1 MGIIQK
7 IISKHKEKVRA
18 RNDMCDN
25 LIMQI
30 DTALQEI
37 TIIFSDLQ
45 SFVEPS
51 KESEWHNRNSSLMT
65 NVALTNTQKIKK
77 AVHYKKLLEKQAELY
92 RSANSLKQQISIHN
106 DRVAD
111 AKIQNAYTLIGDV

>member
-77 AVHYKKLLEKQAELY
+77 AVHYKNYWRNKLNYIVVL
-92 RSANSLKQQISIHN
+92 
-106 DRVAD
+106 
-111 AKIQNAYTLIGDV
+111 TLLNNKLVFITIGLPMPKFKMRIP

>member
-45 SFVEPS
+45 SFVEPIVFYS
-51 KESEWHNRNSSLMT
+51 VLPFLFFE
-65 NVALTNTQKIKK
+65 
-77 AVHYKKLLEKQAELY
+77 Y
-92 RSANSLKQQISIHN
+92 
-106 DRVAD
+106 
-111 AKIQNAYTLIGDV
+111 

>member
-30 DTALQEI
+30 DTALQEMA
-37 TIIFSDLQ
+37 IIIL
-45 SFVEPS
+45 
-51 KESEWHNRNSSLMT
+51 RICSL
-65 NVALTNTQKIKK
+65 
-77 AVHYKKLLEKQAELY
+77 LLSQAK
-92 RSANSLKQQISIHN
+92 N
-106 DRVAD
+106 
-111 AKIQNAYTLIGDV
+111 QNGIIVILL